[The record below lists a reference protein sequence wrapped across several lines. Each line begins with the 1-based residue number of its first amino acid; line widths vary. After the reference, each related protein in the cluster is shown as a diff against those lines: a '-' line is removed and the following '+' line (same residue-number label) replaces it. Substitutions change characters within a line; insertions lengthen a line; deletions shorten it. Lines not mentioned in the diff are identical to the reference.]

1 MLRQISVKKKKE
13 KKTYQK
19 MQCLFWPSHGH
30 LLFYVTL
37 KQNVLNFSYK
47 TKKRDLSMPHFNS
60 HVFKYT

>member
-1 MLRQISVKKKKE
+1 MKNAVPFLANR
-13 KKTYQK
+13 
-19 MQCLFWPSHGH
+19 SHGH

-47 TKKRDLSMPHFNS
+47 KRDLSMLHFNS